1 MICKQY
7 KKKIL
12 GMMLGA
18 ICTVSVLFS
27 GVMEVQAATPS
38 ELRAGTYSVNASLT
52 ASVANHGDFGQ
63 AVYSSAFITKKSNGN
78 TYITVNFKSSAMTI
92 YGITTDVFVDVN
104 PGGGTTRGV
113 SDGIL
118 GIYLD
123 GKLTTSG
130 VTYVLSGDTAV
141 NANGES
147 VPYVQSA
154 TFPVNDGAS
163 SYNLAI
169 YINSNTMGVEFCNA
183 NSSATAATYPATL
196 SIDWN
201 SIDAGSSSSGTSSS
215 TSAGNATTGTSQSAA
230 SGSGDS
236 TESGTAAEDGA
247 EDSSDASTEDL
258 VVNTTSVS
266 EGSGLTVYETSEDT
280 SEDTE
285 EKDNTALIV
294 IMVIGALAVFGGV
307 GYLGYRKIR
316 KNK

>member
-38 ELRAGTYSVNASLT
+38 ELSAGTYSVNASLT

-130 VTYVLSGDTAV
+130 VTYVLSGDTAM

-147 VPYVQSA
+147 VPYVESA

-163 SYNLAI
+163 SYNLAL
-169 YINSNTMGVEFCNA
+169 YISSNTMGVEFCNA

-201 SIDAGSSSSGTSSS
+201 SIDASSSSSSTSSS
-215 TSAGNATTGTSQSAA
+215 TSAGNATAGTSQSAA
-230 SGSGDS
+230 SGSGES
-236 TESGTAAEDGA
+236 TESATAEDGA

-266 EGSGLTVYETSEDT
+266 EESGLTVYETSEDT
-280 SEDTE
+280 SEDME
-285 EKDNTALIV
+285 EKDNTALLV
-294 IMVIGALAVFGGV
+294 IMAIGALAVLGGA